1 MEKKHSIL
9 IVDDHP
15 IFRQGLVKSVEQI
28 EEFEI
33 VGEVGDGRKALDVI
47 ETRIPDIVVVDISMP
62 SMTGFDFIRS
72 AQNKYPNMKF
82 IILTMYKEKEYFN
95 TAMELGVN
103 GYLLKECA
111 SLELLKCLKEVAS
124 GGYYVTASLNSYL
137 YERLSNR
144 EKFRASKPSYLQLT
158 PTEKNILKLIAQ
170 NKTSKEIAD
179 LLNISFRTVQNHR
192 NHICEKLGLDGYN
205 KLLQF
210 ALEHKDLI

>member
-1 MEKKHSIL
+1 MTKFKIL

-15 IFRQGLVKSVEQI
+15 IFRQGLVKSVEQV

-33 VGEVGDGRKALDVI
+33 VGEVGDGRNALNIID
-47 ETRIPDIVVVDISMP
+47 TRTPDIVVVDISMP
-62 SMTGFDFIRS
+62 SMTGFDFIRN
-72 AQNKYPNMKF
+72 AQEKFPDMKF

-95 TAMELGVN
+95 TALDLGVN

-111 SLELLKCLKEVAS
+111 SLELIKCLKEVAAD
-124 GGYYVTASLNSYL
+124 GYYVTASLNSYL

-144 EKFRASKPSYLQLT
+144 EKFKASKPSYLQLT

-170 NKTSKEIAD
+170 NKTSREIAD
-179 LLNISFRTVQNHR
+179 YLNISFRTVQNHR
-192 NHICEKLGLDGYN
+192 SHICEKLGLDGHN

-210 ALEHKDLI
+210 ALEHKDLV